1 VRITD
6 LQVAVGKIIATI
18 IIAVV
23 ADLEAP
29 VVLAEAVVIAVVD
42 AITTIAILKRD
53 IKKTS
58 FLILS
63 THR

>member
-23 ADLEAP
+23 ADRAVL
-29 VVLAEAVVIAVVD
+29 VVLAEAAAVD
-42 AITTIAILKRD
+42 ATTTIAILKRD
-53 IKKTS
+53 IKKLFNFS
-58 FLILS
+58 Y
-63 THR
+63 

>member
-1 VRITD
+1 VRITV
-6 LQVAVGKIIATI
+6 LRVAVGKITETI

-23 ADLEAP
+23 AAL
-29 VVLAEAVVIAVVD
+29 VVLAEAVAMVVD
-42 AITTIAILKRD
+42 ATTTIAILKRD

-58 FLILS
+58 FLIIS

>member
-18 IIAVV
+18 IIVVV

-53 IKKTS
+53 IKKLFNFS
-58 FLILS
+58 Y
-63 THR
+63 

>member
-1 VRITD
+1 
-6 LQVAVGKIIATI
+6 VAVGKIIATI
-18 IIAVV
+18 IIVVV

-53 IKKTS
+53 IKKT
-58 FLILS
+58 
-63 THR
+63 

>member
-18 IIAVV
+18 IIVVV
-23 ADLEAP
+23 ADLEAL

>member
-1 VRITD
+1 VRITV
-6 LQVAVGKIIATI
+6 LRVAVGKITATI

-23 ADLEAP
+23 AAL
-29 VVLAEAVVIAVVD
+29 VVLAEAVVIVVVD
-42 AITTIAILKRD
+42 AITIIAILKRD

-58 FLILS
+58 FLIIS